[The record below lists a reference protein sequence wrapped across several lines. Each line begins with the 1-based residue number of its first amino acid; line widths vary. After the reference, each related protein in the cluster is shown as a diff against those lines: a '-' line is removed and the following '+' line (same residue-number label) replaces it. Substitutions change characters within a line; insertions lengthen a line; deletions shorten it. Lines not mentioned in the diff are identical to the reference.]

1 MNPGKM
7 FSTLVAFSLITAVG
21 CSSQKKDS
29 PKPDQNQAAVSKA
42 IYESGNV
49 DEATNVTSQKPITDQ
64 VDFAAI
70 EFDRGEA
77 KLSEMDRRH
86 INELAMKMTGAGK
99 VVDDVKILTWSD
111 RAVKTNEEASNTEII
126 LARQR
131 AESIKSYLER
141 SLPTQEDID
150 FYNMAE
156 NPERYSAYM
165 DRKGIPLKSAFTQDG
180 KVAPA
185 DGRALVIIEYQS
197 APMPSSL

>member
-1 MNPGKM
+1 MNPGKF
-7 FSTLVAFSLITAVG
+7 FSTLVAISLLVAAG
-21 CSSQKKDS
+21 CSSQKGKDNKENKQS
-29 PKPDQNQAAVSKA
+29 AVSKA
-42 IYESGNV
+42 MYESNTP
-49 DEATNVTSQKPITDQ
+49 DQPTNVQTQGTDQ
-64 VDFAAI
+64 VDFAVI

-111 RAVKTNEEASNTEII
+111 RAVKTNQEASNTEII

-131 AESIKSYLER
+131 AESIKAYLDR
-141 SLPTQEDID
+141 NLPAQEDID

-156 NPERYSAYM
+156 NPERYSSYM
-165 DRKGIPLKSAFTQDG
+165 ERKGIPLDQAFSDNG
-180 KVAPA
+180 KPAPA

-197 APMPSSL
+197 GPMPSTL